1 MRVEQGLFQEQG
13 LRQEQILAPQQLQS
27 LEILLAPIL
36 ELQTKISQELE
47 TNPTLEQESV
57 GNEDLAGDVLTGS
70 DTSQKKETQEEKK
83 ELDDDGLSELI
94 KLSENWHDSLPIGS
108 SIQSTT
114 ENEERRQHY
123 FDSLTIELT
132 LQDQLMEQLNML
144 TVGKKTQKLAELI
157 IGSIDDTG
165 YLRSLL
171 ADLATVAEADIKD
184 MKQAL
189 KLVQSFEP
197 AGIGARDIKES
208 LLIQLKR
215 NGNKNKTLAKLVRN
229 HIDDIGSNRL
239 PLITKTMNITMEE
252 LQSLIADIKKLN
264 PYPGSIISSSAP
276 IFIVPEVTIKEED
289 GEFKLISNNDHLP
302 KLRLSKLYTSLLEDP
317 NTDKETKLYIRE
329 KLSKSKALMKSLTQR
344 QSTIMLISEVIL
356 DAQYDFFKNGIEHL
370 HPLIMQQVA
379 DKLDLHE
386 TTISRAIANKYV
398 QTPFGL
404 FEFKYFFTTGY
415 QSDAGE
421 DLSSKSVMEKI
432 RDIISKEDTSKP
444 LSDLKLSAILKEEGL
459 TLARR
464 TISKYRES
472 MGIPSSHLR
481 KEY

>member
-1 MRVEQGLFQEQG
+1 VEQGLFQKQS

-57 GNEDLAGDVLTGS
+57 GNEELAGDVLTKS
-70 DTSQKKETQEEKK
+70 DTSQKNDTQEEKK
-83 ELDDDGLSELI
+83 ELDDAGLSELI
-94 KLSENWHDSLPIGS
+94 KLSDNWHDSLPIGS
-108 SIQSTT
+108 SIQSST
-114 ENEERRQHY
+114 EAEERRQHY

-144 TVGKKTQKLAELI
+144 EVGKKTRKLAELI

-171 ADLATVAEADIKD
+171 ADLATVAEVDIKD

-189 KLVQSFEP
+189 KLIQSFEP

-215 NGNKNKTLAKLVRN
+215 NGNKNKLLTKLVRN
-229 HIDDIGSNRL
+229 HIDDIASNKL

-252 LQSLIADIKKLN
+252 LQNLIIDIKKLN
-264 PYPGSIISSSAP
+264 PYPGSIISSSTP
-276 IFIVPEVTIKEED
+276 TFIVPEVTIKEED
-289 GEFKLISNNDHLP
+289 GELKLISNNDHLP
-302 KLRLSKLYTSLLEDP
+302 KLRLSKLYISLLEDP
-317 NTDKETKLYIRE
+317 NIDKETKLYIRE

-344 QSTIMLISEVIL
+344 QSTIMQISEVIL

-386 TTISRAIANKYV
+386 TTISRAIANKYIK
-398 QTPFGL
+398 TPFGL

-432 RDIISKEDTSKP
+432 RDIISKEDTAKP
-444 LSDLKLSAILKEEGL
+444 LSDQKLTALLKDEGL

-464 TISKYRES
+464 TIAKYRES